1 MAFPRIPAIVGA
13 AVASAMIAS
22 MSAAGAGEYRHHH
35 HDRDYYDDYDTGEV
49 VDAPYTHVETGD
61 RVVVDAPFAHVY
73 SGRHGQHI
81 VAPFVDLWVPRAD
94 D

>member
-1 MAFPRIPAIVGA
+1 MAFPRFPAIFGA
-13 AVASAMIAS
+13 AVAGAMIVS
-22 MSAAGAGEYRHHH
+22 MTAAGAGEYRHHRY
-35 HDRDYYDDYDTGEV
+35 DRDYHDYDTGAV
-49 VDAPYTHVETGD
+49 VDAPYAHVETGD